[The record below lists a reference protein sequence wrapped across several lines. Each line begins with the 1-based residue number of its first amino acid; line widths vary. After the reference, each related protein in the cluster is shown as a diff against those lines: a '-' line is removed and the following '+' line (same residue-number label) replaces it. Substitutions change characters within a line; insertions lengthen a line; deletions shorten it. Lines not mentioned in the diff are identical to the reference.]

1 MAPLQNDLARLYY
14 DVCKLLKK
22 ARSMTVKY
30 LLPWPPSAN
39 HAHGRSGRRIYLSQ
53 RTKQYR
59 EDVRAA
65 IWADRGVPHTVTALL
80 GVSLIFEPPQRYSG
94 DLDNLIKQ
102 TLDALQAAG
111 VMADDKQVVVI
122 RAEKGQRRKEGR
134 VRVVMWIEREGE
146 YGSW

>member
-1 MAPLQNDLARLYY
+1 MN
-14 DVCKLLKK
+14 
-22 ARSMTVKY
+22 Y

-39 HAHGRSGRRIYLSQ
+39 HAHGRSGGRTYLSQ

-65 IWADRGVPHTVTALL
+65 IWADRGVPYTVTAPL

-111 VMADDKQVVVI
+111 VMDDDKQVVAL
-122 RAEKGQRRKEGR
+122 RAEKGERRKEGR